1 MSGSTFAW
9 RGKNILK
16 LADVNSN
23 LSRDISLTL
32 MRSPGLLNTP
42 LVHPGNKDNCVYLP
56 VLWWHQCTS
65 LDLHLALEHMA
76 FFVFKGT
83 HFRVRSLWLLRFDVG
98 SSPGQSE
105 LTPQDPG
112 NRLKIMH
119 VAEPGTRRILLSL
132 FYGAYLKNNLWLLE
146 LKGQ

>member
-16 LADVNSN
+16 LADVNSD

-56 VLWWHQCTS
+56 VLWWHLFTS
-65 LDLHLALEHMA
+65 LDIHLALEHMA
-76 FFVFKGT
+76 FFVFKRT
-83 HFRVRSLWLLRFDVG
+83 HFRVRSFWLLRFDVG
-98 SSPGQSE
+98 SAPGQSE
-105 LTPQDPG
+105 LHTPGSWKQAQDHACS
-112 NRLKIMH
+112 RTWDQKSIT
-119 VAEPGTRRILLSL
+119 EPLLW
-132 FYGAYLKNNLWLLE
+132 GLLE
-146 LKGQ
+146 K